1 MSSDLVTIL
10 GILFFLAVLAWSVYI
25 GGRGMHRSTDYY
37 DKAMPGQMDDEELS

>member
-25 GGRGMHRSTDYY
+25 GGGMRRSTDYY